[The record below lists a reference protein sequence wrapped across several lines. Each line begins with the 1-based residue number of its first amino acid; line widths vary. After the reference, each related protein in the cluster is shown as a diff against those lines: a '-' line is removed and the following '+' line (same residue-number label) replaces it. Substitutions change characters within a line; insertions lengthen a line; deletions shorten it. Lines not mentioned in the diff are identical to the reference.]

1 MTTVGPVC
9 HIPPKNNINQPGPQN
24 LPAIPPAQPNIQS
37 LMNTVNAL
45 RQVVNQLTG
54 RQGSQGPAGQAGAQ
68 GKPGTSAKGTWSE
81 QNRQEETVKIYQN
94 NDPSTGNYVEV
105 KQINKLVME
114 NKDTGQTW
122 TWKR

>member
-1 MTTVGPVC
+1 
-9 HIPPKNNINQPGPQN
+9 
-24 LPAIPPAQPNIQS
+24 
-37 LMNTVNAL
+37 MNTVNAL